1 MESPRE
7 NIEQFLSQHEVAEG
21 QRLPAAIVFADSML
35 RELAVAVAEWQDMAE
50 ELQRLKRGMAFPC
63 SN

>member
-7 NIEQFLSQHEVAEG
+7 NIELFLSHHQFAEG
-21 QRLPAAIVFADSML
+21 QRLSAAIVFTDSML
-35 RELAVAVAEWQDMAE
+35 VELAAAVAEWREMAA
-50 ELQRLKRGMAFPC
+50 ELQRLKRALAFPC

>member
-7 NIEQFLSQHEVAEG
+7 NIELFLSHHKFAEG

-35 RELAVAVAEWQDMAE
+35 VELAAAVAEWQKMAA
-50 ELQRLKRGMAFPC
+50 ELQRLKRGMASPC
-63 SN
+63 TN